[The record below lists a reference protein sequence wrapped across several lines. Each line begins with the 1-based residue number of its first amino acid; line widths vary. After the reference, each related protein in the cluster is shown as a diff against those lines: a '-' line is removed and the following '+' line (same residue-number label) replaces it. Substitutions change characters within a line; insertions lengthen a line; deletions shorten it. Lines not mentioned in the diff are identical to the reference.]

1 MAKHV
6 CIIGGGLGGLSAA
19 MILAYNGYKVTL
31 FEKNSTLGG
40 KLQELKTPEGYR
52 FDVGPT
58 LITLPFVFENLFK
71 KVERNLEDYL
81 SLKPL
86 EISCKYNFSDSVV
99 FNAFTEQNA
108 FVESLCNTFS
118 DSEKSWHHYYRYIER
133 IYKATHQSF
142 IFNPLSAS
150 TLLRQNPLNFFKIDP
165 FSTVHRANMRF
176 FKDSRVVQFLDRFP
190 TYVGSSPYLAPATL
204 NVIPYVE
211 LAFGSYTI
219 AGGLYRLVEAY
230 TNVCLELGV
239 EFYLNQEVEQILVKN
254 NKVKGLLLNNDKNFP
269 CDAIVSNDDAIH
281 TYQTLLNRPQKNYVS
296 QKTIPRWEASCSGFI
311 MCLGIKKTYQNLVHH
326 NIFFSRDYQQEFH
339 ELFAE
344 KTPATEPTIYISIS
358 SKSFPG
364 DAPEGS
370 ENWFVLVNA
379 PFVTSK
385 FDWNTQKQA
394 YRDLIIRELKH
405 RGFADIEDHID
416 YEYIA
421 TPLNIQDW
429 YNANCG
435 SIYGINSNS
444 KSSAFLRPKNRSP
457 YVKGLY
463 LASGSAHPGGGTP
476 MVTLSGQFAAQLL
489 MMDFKN

>member
-40 KLQELKTPEGYR
+40 KLQELKTPDGYR

-81 SLKPL
+81 SLNPL
-86 EISCKYNFSDSVV
+86 EISCKYNFSDGTV
-99 FNAFTEQNA
+99 FNAFTEKNA
-108 FVESLCNTFS
+108 FVESFCNTFT
-118 DSEKSWHHYYRYIER
+118 DSEKSWHHYYRYIEQ
-133 IYKATHQSF
+133 IYKATNQSF
-142 IFNPLSAS
+142 IFNPFSAS
-150 TLLRQNPLNFFKIDP
+150 TIFRQNPLNFFKIDP

-176 FKDSRVVQFLDRFP
+176 FKDPRVVQFLDRFP

-219 AGGLYRLVEAY
+219 KGGLYRLVEACK
-230 TNVCLELGV
+230 NVCDDLGV
-239 EFYLNQEVEQILVKN
+239 EIRLNTEVEQILVDGQKIS
-254 NKVKGLLLNNDKNFP
+254 GLKLNNGEHVP
-269 CDAIVSNDDAIH
+269 CHAVVSNDDAVH
-281 TYQTLLNRPQKNYVS
+281 TYRALLSRPGKLVIS
-296 QKTIPRWEASCSGFI
+296 PKTISRWEASCSGFI
-311 MCLGIKKTYQNLVHH
+311 LCLGVKKSYPRLLHH
-326 NIFFSRDYQQEFH
+326 NIFFSGDYQHEFH

-364 DAPEGS
+364 DAPESS

-405 RGFADIEDHID
+405 RGFTDIEDHID
-416 YEYIA
+416 YEYMV

-429 YNANCG
+429 YNANFG

-444 KSSAFLRPKNRSP
+444 KSSAFLRPKNRSL

-476 MVTLSGQFAAQLL
+476 MVVLSGTFAAQLL
-489 MMDFKN
+489 MADFKN